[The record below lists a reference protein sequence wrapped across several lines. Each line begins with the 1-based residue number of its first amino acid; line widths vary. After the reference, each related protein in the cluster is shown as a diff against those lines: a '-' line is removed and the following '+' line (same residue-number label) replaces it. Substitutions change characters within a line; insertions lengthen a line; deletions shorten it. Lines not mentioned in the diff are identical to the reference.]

1 MLVLTREP
9 SDSSHTINLHTS
21 DGLIQVK
28 VIQVV
33 GQQVRIG
40 IEAPD
45 SVNIARA
52 EIDDLVEQD
61 DEFATR

>member
-9 SDSSHTINLHTS
+9 SDSSRTINLHTS
-21 DGLIQVK
+21 DGLIQIK
-28 VIQVV
+28 VVQVV

-40 IEAPD
+40 IEAPQ